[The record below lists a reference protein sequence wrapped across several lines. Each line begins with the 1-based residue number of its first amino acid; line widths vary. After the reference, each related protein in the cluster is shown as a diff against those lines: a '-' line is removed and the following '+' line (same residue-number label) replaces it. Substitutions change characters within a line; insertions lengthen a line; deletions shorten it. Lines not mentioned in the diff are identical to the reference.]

1 MTLNFA
7 KTRGRTSLSQGAVS
21 APRGQNGLSPSFR
34 PVRRAWILLAL
45 LLTAAFAQDTRVILL
60 GTGTPNPEPD
70 HSGPAVA
77 VVSGDRVYI
86 VDCGPGVVRR
96 AAQAGIRME
105 QLTRAFI
112 THLHSDH
119 TAGLPDLIFT
129 PAVTGRLQ
137 PFEIYGPPGLR
148 AMTGHIM
155 KAWKQDTDIRL
166 HGLEPAV
173 AAAYVVH
180 AHDVQPGV
188 VYRDDAVRVTA
199 IAVEHGA
206 WKHAYGYRFEAGGKV
221 IVISG
226 DTTYNPRLLEA
237 AKGCDILVHEFYSQ
251 KGWEARTP
259 DWQRYHAAYHTSAPD
274 LGKLAAAAQ
283 PKKLVLYHEL
293 PMGQPPEEVLG
304 EIREHFA
311 GEVIYGKDLDVIR

>member
-1 MTLNFA
+1 MWLLLFST
-7 KTRGRTSLSQGAVS
+7 
-21 APRGQNGLSPSFR
+21 
-34 PVRRAWILLAL
+34 LLAA
-45 LLTAAFAQDTRVILL
+45 TAVAQDARVILL
-60 GTGTPNPEPD
+60 GTGTPNPEPE

-77 VVSGDRVYI
+77 VVAGQSVYI
-86 VDCGPGVVRR
+86 VDSGPGVVRR
-96 AAQAGIRME
+96 AVQAGIRMD
-105 QLTRAFI
+105 QLTRVFI

-119 TAGLPDLIFT
+119 TIGLPDLIFT
-129 PAVTGRLQ
+129 PAVTGREQ
-137 PFEIYGPPGLR
+137 PLEIYGPPGLR

-155 KAWKQDTDIRL
+155 AAWSEDMQVRL

-173 AAAYVVH
+173 KDAYIVH
-180 AHDVQPGV
+180 VHEIKPGEI
-188 VYRDDAVRVTA
+188 YRDARVRVSA
-199 IAVEHGA
+199 FGVAHGS
-206 WKHAYGYRFEAGGKV
+206 WKRAYGYRFDAGGKM

-226 DTTYNPRLLEA
+226 DTTFSESLIAA

-259 DWQRYHAAYHTSAPD
+259 EWQRYHAAFHISALD
-274 LGKLAAAAQ
+274 LGKLAARLQ

-304 EIREHFA
+304 EIRQYFK